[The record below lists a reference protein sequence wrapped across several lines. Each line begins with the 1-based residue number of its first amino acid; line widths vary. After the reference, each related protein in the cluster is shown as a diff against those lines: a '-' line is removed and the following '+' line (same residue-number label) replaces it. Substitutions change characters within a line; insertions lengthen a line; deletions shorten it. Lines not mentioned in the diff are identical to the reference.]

1 MVFSCVTNVS
11 VMFVILHLWFCNPC
25 MWSCAMPP
33 PLPSGLGHG
42 RLGWC
47 PQLPPLQH
55 PVKSLT
61 SRSKSTLTEGLLDVT
76 MIGWNLEPRI
86 PHGAQLLKRM
96 MNCQH
101 SAKAQTSAVESNCKR
116 EEGQE
121 SCITVH
127 LVYCEISVESNCKS
141 QKCCYSR
148 RTEPEIRTNKS
159 SWYLHQL

>member
-1 MVFSCVTNVS
+1 
-11 VMFVILHLWFCNPC
+11 
-25 MWSCAMPP
+25 MPP

-101 SAKAQTSAVESNCKR
+101 SAKALKLQTAKERRVKSVALQSTLCNVCF
-116 EEGQE
+116 
-121 SCITVH
+121 T
-127 LVYCEISVESNCKS
+127 ISVESNCKS
-141 QKCCYSR
+141 QKCCYSA

-159 SWYLHQL
+159 SWYLHQLLGHPIWLKIGSTIFH